1 MCSPPRRRPFPFL
14 RAEPSPAF
22 KIESLKVTVDFLKVP
37 LGLKKPPL
45 KEAVAIPGSGKAKPP
60 GVERHKPR
68 RADSMDNESQ
78 YSGYS
83 YKSGH
88 SRSSRKHR

>member
-1 MCSPPRRRPFPFL
+1 M
-14 RAEPSPAF
+14 
-22 KIESLKVTVDFLKVP
+22 P
-37 LGLKKPPL
+37 LGLKKPTL
-45 KEAVAIPGSGKAKPP
+45 KEAAAALAAVPGP
-60 GVERHKPR
+60 GRPKSVNVDRYKGR
-68 RADSMDNESQ
+68 RSDNMDNESQ

>member
-1 MCSPPRRRPFPFL
+1 MI
-14 RAEPSPAF
+14 
-22 KIESLKVTVDFLKVP
+22 KIESFKVTVDFLKVP

-45 KEAVAIPGSGKAKPP
+45 KEALAAVPRPGRPKPLS
-60 GVERHKPR
+60 VERHKPR
-68 RADSMDNESQ
+68 RSDTMDNESQ

>member
-1 MCSPPRRRPFPFL
+1 MI
-14 RAEPSPAF
+14 

-45 KEAVAIPGSGKAKPP
+45 KEALAAVPGPGRAKPL

-68 RADSMDNESQ
+68 RSDTMDNESQ